1 MIKIAVSGA
10 AGRIGKT
17 IYTTLIGSDKFEI
30 VFGVDARG
38 AGDLPYPVYRSFRDS
53 LLDADVV
60 VDFSVPEA
68 TGELLAYCKE
78 HKCGAVIATTGHTP
92 EQLEAIH
99 AASEKIPVFM
109 ASNMSLGVNLLTA
122 LAKDAAKFLDDGY
135 DIEIIETHHNHK
147 LDSPSGTALTLAKA
161 INDVRGDALNFVYG
175 RHAAKQRRSPD
186 EIGIHAVR
194 GGTVVGKHEV
204 LFLGSGEVIR
214 LCHESENK
222 EVFAVGALRAAE
234 FILGKSK
241 GFYDMTSILGSFHA
255 VTSVSS
261 ESDVV
266 LVTLPS
272 VTFDDFLTLLGKLKR
287 LHINLD
293 MISQNYNAD
302 GTAAVSFT
310 LGEADY
316 RKAAHY
322 ISEHTS
328 ANIVRD
334 ACKLTA
340 EGAGMEHKSGVA
352 ADVLS
357 LLGKKG
363 AKVYAITTSE
373 TKISCC
379 IDSASLA
386 TAEKA
391 LKSYYGI
398 K

>member
-1 MIKIAVSGA
+1 MSRLSRPTTTTSWTPPA
-10 AGRIGKT
+10 A
-17 IYTTLIGSDKFEI
+17 
-30 VFGVDARG
+30 
-38 AGDLPYPVYRSFRDS
+38 P
-53 LLDADVV
+53 
-60 VDFSVPEA
+60 
-68 TGELLAYCKE
+68 
-78 HKCGAVIATTGHTP
+78 
-92 EQLEAIH
+92 
-99 AASEKIPVFM
+99 
-109 ASNMSLGVNLLTA
+109 
-122 LAKDAAKFLDDGY
+122 
-135 DIEIIETHHNHK
+135 
-147 LDSPSGTALTLAKA
+147 
-161 INDVRGDALNFVYG
+161 LNFVYG

-272 VTFDDFLTLLGKLKR
+272 VTFDDFLALLGKLKR